1 MVNFRRTIFG
11 GNDIAIDL
19 GTANTLIYVKG
30 VGVVVDEPT
39 LLAINKKDEKVL
51 FIGKEAKKL
60 EGRIPESIELVK
72 PLRDG
77 VISEIEMAE
86 ELVKNLLT
94 RAIGR
99 AYSRPRIVI
108 CVPNGVTSVEQRSI
122 ETAAHA
128 TGASEVYTIEEPM
141 AASIGSNLN
150 IFEPYGN
157 MIIDIGGGTTEI
169 AVISMG
175 DIVIANSIRLGGEDM
190 TEALIDWLRSE
201 HQILVDFG
209 IAESVKHAIGS
220 AYQYEKEPQVTITGR
235 DIVKGIPKQVL
246 LEAADVRT
254 AIEPVINSIIEAV
267 RIVLS
272 KTPPALV
279 ADIDKDGA
287 WITGG
292 GSLLRKIDKKIAEEL
307 GIPINS
313 SDDPLSS
320 VVLGSGLCLE
330 RFEDFK
336 SVLNFSPK
344 PSWYVS

>member
-190 TEALIDWLRSE
+190 TEALIEWLRSE

-292 GSLLRKIDKKIAEEL
+292 GSLLRKIDKKIAEDL

-344 PSWYVS
+344 PS

>member
-1 MVNFRRTIFG
+1 MMVRFNLRRTLFG
-11 GNDIAIDL
+11 SNDIAIDL

-39 LLAINKKDEKVL
+39 LLAVNKKD
-51 FIGKEAKKL
+51 GKILSVGHEAKQL
-60 EGRIPESIELVK
+60 QGRIPDSIQLVK

-86 ELVKNLLT
+86 QLVKNLLSK
-94 RAIGR
+94 AIGK

-122 ETAAHA
+122 ETAAHG

-190 TEALIDWLRSE
+190 TEALIEWLRTE
-201 HQILVDFG
+201 HQILVDSG

-220 AYQYEKEPQVTITGR
+220 AYQYDKEPQVTVTGR

-246 LEAADVRT
+246 LEASDVRT
-254 AIEPVINSIIEAV
+254 AIQPVINNIIEAI

-279 ADIDKDGA
+279 SDIDKDGA

-292 GSLLRKIDKKIAEEL
+292 GALLRKLDKKIAEDL

-336 SVLNFSPK
+336 SVLNFSVK
-344 PSWYVS
+344 PS

>member
-1 MVNFRRTIFG
+1 MMVRFNLRRTLFG
-11 GNDIAIDL
+11 SNDIAIDL

-30 VGVVVDEPT
+30 IGVVVDEPT
-39 LLAINKKDEKVL
+39 LLAVNKKDGRILSV
-51 FIGKEAKKL
+51 GHEAKQL
-60 EGRIPESIELVK
+60 QGRIPDSIQLVK

-86 ELVKNLLT
+86 QLVKNLLSK
-94 RAIGR
+94 AIGK

-190 TEALIDWLRSE
+190 TEALIEWLRTE
-201 HQILVDFG
+201 HQILVDSG

-220 AYQYEKEPQVTITGR
+220 AYQYDKEPQVTVTGR

-246 LEAADVRT
+246 LEASDVRT
-254 AIEPVINSIIEAV
+254 AIQPVINNIIEAI

-272 KTPPALV
+272 QTPPALV
-279 ADIDKDGA
+279 SDIDKDGA

-292 GSLLRKIDKKIAEEL
+292 GALLRKLDKKIAEDL

-336 SVLNFSPK
+336 SVLNFSVK
-344 PSWYVS
+344 PS

>member
-1 MVNFRRTIFG
+1 MVRFSLSRTLFG
-11 GNDIAIDL
+11 SNDIAIDL

-39 LLAINKKDEKVL
+39 LLAVNNKD
-51 FIGKEAKKL
+51 GKILSVGHEAKQL
-60 EGRIPESIELVK
+60 QGRIPDSIQLVK

-86 ELVKNLLT
+86 KLVKNLLSK
-94 RAIGR
+94 AIGK

-190 TEALIDWLRSE
+190 TEALIEWLRTE
-201 HQILVDFG
+201 HQILVDSG

-220 AYQYEKEPQVTITGR
+220 AYQYDKEPQVTVTGR

-246 LEAADVRT
+246 LEATDVRT
-254 AIEPVINSIIEAV
+254 AIQPVINNIVEAI

-279 ADIDKDGA
+279 SDIDKDGA

-292 GSLLRKIDKKIAEEL
+292 GALLRKLDKKIAEDL

-336 SVLNFSPK
+336 SVLNFSVK
-344 PSWYVS
+344 PS

>member
-1 MVNFRRTIFG
+1 MMVRFNLRRTLFG
-11 GNDIAIDL
+11 SNDIAIDL

-39 LLAINKKDEKVL
+39 LLAVNKKD
-51 FIGKEAKKL
+51 GKILSVGHEAKQL
-60 EGRIPESIELVK
+60 QGRIPDSIQLVK

-86 ELVKNLLT
+86 QLVKNLLSK
-94 RAIGR
+94 AIGK

-190 TEALIDWLRSE
+190 TEALIEWLRAE
-201 HQILVDFG
+201 HQILVDSG

-220 AYQYEKEPQVTITGR
+220 AYQYDKEPQVTVTGR

-246 LEAADVRT
+246 LEASDVRT
-254 AIEPVINSIIEAV
+254 AIQPVINNIIEAI

-279 ADIDKDGA
+279 SDIDKDGA

-292 GSLLRKIDKKIAEEL
+292 GALLRKLDKKIAEDL

-336 SVLNFSPK
+336 SVLNFSVK
-344 PSWYVS
+344 PS

>member
-1 MVNFRRTIFG
+1 MMVRFNLRRTLFG
-11 GNDIAIDL
+11 TNDIAIDL

-39 LLAINKKDEKVL
+39 LLAVNKKD
-51 FIGKEAKKL
+51 GKILSVGHDAKQL
-60 EGRIPESIELVK
+60 QGRIPDSIQLVK

-86 ELVKNLLT
+86 QLVKNLLSK
-94 RAIGR
+94 AIGR

-190 TEALIDWLRSE
+190 TEALIEWLRTE
-201 HQILVDFG
+201 HQILVDSG

-220 AYQYEKEPQVTITGR
+220 AYQYDKEPQVTVTGR

-246 LEAADVRT
+246 LEASDVRT
-254 AIEPVINSIIEAV
+254 AIQPVINNIIEAI

-279 ADIDKDGA
+279 SDIDKDGA

-292 GSLLRKIDKKIAEEL
+292 GALLRKLDKKIAEDL

-336 SVLNFSPK
+336 SVLNFSVK
-344 PSWYVS
+344 PS

>member
-1 MVNFRRTIFG
+1 MMVRFNLRRTLFG
-11 GNDIAIDL
+11 SNDIAIDL

-39 LLAINKKDEKVL
+39 LLAVNNKD
-51 FIGKEAKKL
+51 GKILSVGHEAKQL
-60 EGRIPESIELVK
+60 QGRIPDSIQLVK

-86 ELVKNLLT
+86 QLVKNLLSK
-94 RAIGR
+94 AIGK

-190 TEALIDWLRSE
+190 TEALIEWLRTE
-201 HQILVDFG
+201 HQILVDSG

-220 AYQYEKEPQVTITGR
+220 AYQYDKEPQVTVTGR

-246 LEAADVRT
+246 LEASDVRT
-254 AIEPVINSIIEAV
+254 AIQPVINNIIEAI

-279 ADIDKDGA
+279 SDIDKDGA

-292 GSLLRKIDKKIAEEL
+292 GALLRKLDKKIAEDL

-336 SVLNFSPK
+336 SVLNFSVK
-344 PSWYVS
+344 PS

>member
-1 MVNFRRTIFG
+1 MMVRFSLSRTLFG
-11 GNDIAIDL
+11 SNDIAIDL

-39 LLAINKKDEKVL
+39 LLAVNNKD
-51 FIGKEAKKL
+51 GKILSVGHEAKQL
-60 EGRIPESIELVK
+60 QGRIPDSIQLVK

-86 ELVKNLLT
+86 KLVKNLLSK
-94 RAIGR
+94 AIGK

-190 TEALIDWLRSE
+190 TEALIEWLRTE
-201 HQILVDFG
+201 HQILVDSG

-220 AYQYEKEPQVTITGR
+220 AYKYDKEPQVTVTGR

-246 LEAADVRT
+246 LEATDVRT
-254 AIEPVINSIIEAV
+254 AIQPVINNIVEAI

-279 ADIDKDGA
+279 SDIDKDGA

-292 GSLLRKIDKKIAEEL
+292 GALLRKLDKKIAEDL

-336 SVLNFSPK
+336 SVLNFSVK
-344 PSWYVS
+344 PS

>member
-1 MVNFRRTIFG
+1 MMVTFNLRRTLFG
-11 GNDIAIDL
+11 SNDIAIDL

-39 LLAINKKDEKVL
+39 LLAVNKKD
-51 FIGKEAKKL
+51 GKILSVGHEAKQL
-60 EGRIPESIELVK
+60 QGRIPDSIQLVK

-86 ELVKNLLT
+86 QLVKNLLSK
-94 RAIGR
+94 AIGK

-190 TEALIDWLRSE
+190 TEALIEWLRTE
-201 HQILVDFG
+201 HQILVDSG

-220 AYQYEKEPQVTITGR
+220 AYQYDKEPQVTVTGR

-246 LEAADVRT
+246 LEASDVRT
-254 AIEPVINSIIEAV
+254 AIQPVINNIIEAI

-279 ADIDKDGA
+279 SDIDKDGA

-292 GSLLRKIDKKIAEEL
+292 GALLRKLDKKIAEDL

-336 SVLNFSPK
+336 SVLNFSVK
-344 PSWYVS
+344 PS

>member
-1 MVNFRRTIFG
+1 MMVRFNLRRTLFG
-11 GNDIAIDL
+11 SNDIAIDL

-39 LLAINKKDEKVL
+39 LLAVNKKD
-51 FIGKEAKKL
+51 GKILSVGHEAKQL
-60 EGRIPESIELVK
+60 QGRIPDSIQLVK

-86 ELVKNLLT
+86 QLVKNLLSK
-94 RAIGR
+94 AIGK

-190 TEALIDWLRSE
+190 TEALIEWLRTE
-201 HQILVDFG
+201 HQILVDSG

-220 AYQYEKEPQVTITGR
+220 AYQYDKEPQVTVTGR

-246 LEAADVRT
+246 LEASDVRT
-254 AIEPVINSIIEAV
+254 AIQPVINNIIEAI

-279 ADIDKDGA
+279 SDIDKDGA

-292 GSLLRKIDKKIAEEL
+292 GALLRKLDKKIAEDL

-336 SVLNFSPK
+336 SVLNFSVK
-344 PSWYVS
+344 PS

>member
-1 MVNFRRTIFG
+1 MAGLNLRRTLFG

-39 LLAINKKDEKVL
+39 LLAVNKDDQSIL
-51 FIGKEAKKL
+51 TIGKEAKKL
-60 EGRIPESIELVK
+60 VGRVPDSIELVK

-86 ELVKNLLT
+86 ELVKTLLT
-94 RAIGR
+94 KAIGR
-99 AYSRPRIVI
+99 SYSSPRIVI

-128 TGASEVYTIEEPM
+128 TGASEVFTIEEPM
-141 AASIGSNLN
+141 AAAIGSGLN

-175 DIVIANSIRLGGEDM
+175 DIVNANSVRVGGEDM
-190 TEALIDWLRSE
+190 TEVLIDWLRAE
-201 HQILVDFG
+201 HQILVDSG
-209 IAESVKHAIGS
+209 IAESIKHAVGS
-220 AYQYEKEPQVTITGR
+220 AYQYEREPQVTVTGR

-246 LEAADVRT
+246 LEASDVRNALAPVVNNIVE
-254 AIEPVINSIIEAV
+254 AI
-267 RIVLS
+267 RISLS
-272 KTPPALV
+272 QTPPALV
-279 ADIDKDGA
+279 SDIDKDGA

-292 GSLLRKIDKKIAEEL
+292 GSLLKQIDKKIAEEL
-307 GIPINS
+307 GIPINTS
-313 SDDPLSS
+313 EDPLS
-320 VVLGSGLCLE
+320 CL
-330 RFEDFK
+330 
-336 SVLNFSPK
+336 LYTSPSPRDK
-344 PSWYVS
+344 RQSRMPSSA

>member
-1 MVNFRRTIFG
+1 MMARFNLRRTLFG
-11 GNDIAIDL
+11 TNDIAIDL

-39 LLAINKKDEKVL
+39 LLAVNKKD
-51 FIGKEAKKL
+51 GKILSVGHEAKQL
-60 EGRIPESIELVK
+60 QGRIPDSIQLVK

-86 ELVKNLLT
+86 QLVKNLLSK
-94 RAIGR
+94 AIGK

-190 TEALIDWLRSE
+190 TEALIEWLRTE
-201 HQILVDFG
+201 HQILVDSG

-220 AYQYEKEPQVTITGR
+220 AYQYDKEPQVTVTGR

-246 LEAADVRT
+246 LEASDVRT
-254 AIEPVINSIIEAV
+254 AIQPVINNIIEAI

-279 ADIDKDGA
+279 SDIDKDGA

-292 GSLLRKIDKKIAEEL
+292 GALLRKLDKKIAEDL

-336 SVLNFSPK
+336 SVLNFSVK
-344 PSWYVS
+344 PS

>member
-1 MVNFRRTIFG
+1 MMVRFNLRRTLFG
-11 GNDIAIDL
+11 SNDIAIDL

-39 LLAINKKDEKVL
+39 LLAVNKKD
-51 FIGKEAKKL
+51 GKILSVGHEAKQL
-60 EGRIPESIELVK
+60 QGRIPDSIQLVK

-86 ELVKNLLT
+86 QLVKNLLSK
-94 RAIGR
+94 AIGR

-190 TEALIDWLRSE
+190 TEALIEWLRTE
-201 HQILVDFG
+201 HQILVDSG

-220 AYQYEKEPQVTITGR
+220 AYQYDKEPQVTVTGR

-246 LEAADVRT
+246 LEASDVRT
-254 AIEPVINSIIEAV
+254 AIQPVINNIIEAI

-279 ADIDKDGA
+279 SDIDKDGA

-292 GSLLRKIDKKIAEEL
+292 GALLRKLDKKIAEDL

-336 SVLNFSPK
+336 SVLNFSVK
-344 PSWYVS
+344 PS

>member
-1 MVNFRRTIFG
+1 MAGLNLSRTLFG

-30 VGVVVDEPT
+30 VGVVIDEPT
-39 LLAINKKDEKVL
+39 LLAVNKTDNSVIT
-51 FIGKEAKKL
+51 IGKEAKKL
-60 EGRIPESIELVK
+60 VGRVPDSIELVK

-86 ELVKNLLT
+86 ELVKTLLT
-94 RAIGR
+94 KAIGR

-128 TGASEVYTIEEPM
+128 TGASEVFTIEEPM
-141 AASIGSNLN
+141 AAAIGSGLS

-175 DIVIANSIRLGGEDM
+175 DIVNANSVRVGGEDM
-190 TEALIDWLRSE
+190 TEVLIDWLRSE
-201 HQILVDFG
+201 HQILVDSG
-209 IAESVKHAIGS
+209 IAESIKHAIGS
-220 AYQYEKEPQVTITGR
+220 AYQYDREPQVTVTGR

-246 LEAADVRT
+246 LEASDVRNALSPVVNNIVE
-254 AIEPVINSIIEAV
+254 AI
-267 RIVLS
+267 RLS
-272 KTPPALV
+272 LSQTPPAWV
-279 ADIDKDGA
+279 SDIDKDGA

-292 GSLLRKIDKKIAEEL
+292 GSLLKQMDKKIAEDL
-307 GIPINS
+307 GIPINTS
-313 SDDPLSS
+313 EDPLSS
-320 VVLGSGLCLE
+320 VVIGSGICLE
-330 RFEDFK
+330 RFQDYK
-336 SVLNFSPK
+336 SILKLSPK
-344 PSWYVS
+344 PN